1 MKGSLVESRFAI
13 PERPGEQGPLV
24 QTSRKEFGLDQVTY
38 MADVVSPHLLKSDDS
53 R

>member
-24 QTSRKEFGLDQVTY
+24 QTSRKEFGLNQVSY
-38 MADVVSPHLLKSDDS
+38 MADVVSPLLPKLNHS